1 MNPAPILQADGL
13 SAGYPGRDVLHDL
26 SFSIASGEMVG
37 LIGPNGAGKTTL
49 LRVMAGD
56 IAPASGTMR
65 FQVEPISAL
74 SHRAR
79 ARSIAYVPPMLDLMS
94 AMSVEEFIALGRT
107 PYVEGWRR
115 LQTDDRD
122 AIRRALRATDLEAF
136 ADRNMHE
143 LSEGEKHRA
152 MIALGLAQEPE
163 LLLLDEPTAHLDI
176 KHAWQIME
184 LIHDLHSSD
193 SMTIVITTHDLNIA
207 SEFCSRL
214 FLMDQG
220 RLAATGAPTDV
231 LKDEQLSA
239 VYDYPVRV
247 LSDPATGKPRVV
259 PQRRLYGGCL
269 TSMSG
274 RMCD

>member
-1 MNPAPILQADGL
+1 MNPSPILQADGL

-56 IAPASGTMR
+56 IAPGTGTMR
-65 FQVEPISAL
+65 FQAEPISSL

-79 ARSIAYVPPMLDLMS
+79 ARSIAYVPPTLDLMS
-94 AMSVEEFIALGRT
+94 AMSVAEFVALGRT
-107 PYVEGWRR
+107 PYLEGWRR
-115 LQTDDRD
+115 LGSGDKE
-122 AIRRALRATDLEAF
+122 AIERALHVTDLASF
-136 ADRNMHE
+136 AGRNMHE

-193 SMTIVITTHDLNIA
+193 SVTIVITTHDLNIA
-207 SEFCSRL
+207 SEFCTRL

-220 RLAATGAPTDV
+220 RLAATGVPGDV
-231 LKDEQLSA
+231 LKDEPLSN

-247 LSDPATGKPRVV
+247 VVDADTGARRVF
-259 PQRRLYGGCL
+259 PQRPQWPA
-269 TSMSG
+269 G
-274 RMCD
+274 RKS